1 MAVSPAPLPPDPAA
15 PAARPVAP
23 PAPAPAPAPPHGA
36 RAARAA
42 RAPWPVVVRRLAKY
56 AGVCALWALA
66 LVGAL
71 SVTRGTPVEYVIAR
85 GDPAGPPAP
94 GDSLFTRTME
104 LYTGVPLHPGNRV
117 QVLENGDGTYP
128 LLWRDL
134 RTCRR
139 TVTVQM
145 YFAKPGAVADTMAAA
160 LGDCA
165 RRGARVLLLLD
176 GFGAQT
182 LQRQWADRVRR
193 AGVEVAWLRQMRW
206 YALHQ
211 VFERSHA
218 RVVVVDGRV
227 GYTGG
232 FGLADYWLGAGRK
245 PDEWRE
251 TNVRFEGPAVSQLQ
265 AAFATTWAEATGELL
280 TGAAFYP
287 PAAFAP
293 ATADSVGPVGVQYLP
308 RRTGP
313 GRGAA
318 ALGAPPEG
326 APTVARGTAAGT
338 VRAGLFHAV
347 PSTGSTP
354 AERYY
359 ALSIAGARRRLY
371 VTNAYFVP
379 DDDFRRLLV
388 AAARRGVDVR
398 VLTTGPHTDV
408 RTTRAAGRFRYR
420 ELVEGGVR
428 VYDYQPSNMHAKTI
442 SVYWVWGSV
451 GSMNFD
457 NRSLAF
463 NDETTLLVL
472 DRTVVG
478 AMDRMFLDD
487 LRHARE
493 VTLAEVRG
501 RRWWEK
507 ARDGGAAML
516 QRLL

>member
-1 MAVSPAPLPPDPAA
+1 MY
-15 PAARPVAP
+15 
-23 PAPAPAPAPPHGA
+23 
-36 RAARAA
+36 
-42 RAPWPVVVRRLAKY
+42 APWPVVARRLAKY
-56 AGVCALWALA
+56 TAVFVL
-66 LVGAL
+66 LVLSLIGLL

-160 LGDCA
+160 LGECA

-193 AGVEVAWLRQMRW
+193 SGVQVAWLRQLRW
-206 YALHQ
+206 YGLHK

-218 RVVVVDGRV
+218 RVVVIDGRV

-251 TNVRFEGPAVSQLQ
+251 TNVRFEGPAVAQLQ

-280 TGAAFYP
+280 TGEVFYP
-287 PAAFAP
+287 STAFVP
-293 ATADSVGPVGVQYLP
+293 ETADSVSPVGVQYLP
-308 RRTGP
+308 KRTGP
-313 GRGAA
+313 GRGAT
-318 ALGAPPEG
+318 ALDLPPAD
-326 APTVARGTAAGT
+326 APTVARTAASGT

-347 PSTGSTP
+347 PNSGSTA
-354 AERYY
+354 AERFYT
-359 ALSIAGARRRLY
+359 LSIAGARRRLY
-371 VTNAYFVP
+371 IANAYFVP
-379 DDDFRRLLV
+379 DDDFRRFLI

-398 VLTTGPHTDV
+398 VLTTGPETDV
-408 RTTRAAGRFRYR
+408 KSTRAAGRFRYE
-420 ELVEGGVR
+420 ELLAGGVR
-428 VYDYQPSNMHAKTI
+428 IYEYQPANMHAKTI
-442 SVYWVWGSV
+442 SVDGVWGSV

-478 AMDRMFLDD
+478 GMDRMFLED
-487 LRHARE
+487 LRYSRE

-501 RRWWEK
+501 RPWWRK
-507 ARDGGAAML
+507 ALDGGAAML
-516 QRLL
+516 SRVL